1 MARGNPW
8 MRLGLNAWSLGA
20 ESSAVIG
27 LRAMKERNRQNAS
40 WSGRADANSI
50 SLTES
55 GAGCSR
61 AATLSRG
68 R

>member
-1 MARGNPW
+1 MPPALWQLHGRVQTDGVVK
-8 MRLGLNAWSLGA
+8 L
-20 ESSAVIG
+20 VG

-40 WSGRADANSI
+40 WSGRTAANAISI
-50 SLTES
+50 TES
-55 GAGCSR
+55 GSGCSR